1 MSPRSSEHG
10 HESASPLCDRG
21 RARYHAPRHSDS
33 SPRHLWN
40 DAHKLF
46 VRIKLCQNKL
56 FFESVCQTKAKCNTS
71 FCEHFKHRRRARAP
85 GRRRRGRAG
94 GGGAAPRARAGRS
107 GARGARTKKNRAYT
121 IVRTCICTYATCYY
135 GLIAYESRATP
146 RRRSRL
152 FMGSPGRMC
161 QRCAHIYHA
170 DADGTHPGRRA
181 THAAAYLSFLGVM
194 RRSTA
199 EADRCRCIFAPVAWT
214 FGSDATQ
221 DSASV
226 LVIGSKRGA

>member
-1 MSPRSSEHG
+1 MQLPTFFNTFLK
-10 HESASPLCDRG
+10 A
-21 RARYHAPRHSDS
+21 RAR
-33 SPRHLWN
+33 
-40 DAHKLF
+40 
-46 VRIKLCQNKL
+46 
-56 FFESVCQTKAKCNTS
+56 
-71 FCEHFKHRRRARAP
+71 RAA
-85 GRRRRGRAG
+85 AG
-94 GGGAAPRARAGRS
+94 GARAAPRARAERS
-107 GARGARTKKNRAYT
+107 GARGARTKKIRAYT
-121 IVRTCICTYATCYY
+121 IVRTCTCTHATCYY

-146 RRRSRL
+146 RRSRL

-161 QRCAHIYHA
+161 QRCAHTHHA
-170 DADGTHPGRRA
+170 DADGTHSGRWA

-221 DSASV
+221 GSASV